1 MIDAVI
7 LLLPALF
14 IANLVAFSLFAVDKM
29 RAKVGGRRIPE
40 RTLLFA
46 ALFGGLGAGLGQHLL
61 RHKTRKQPFAT
72 RLGLITSFYAP
83 VLLAAATLL
92 AWRSLTT

>member
-1 MIDAVI
+1 
-7 LLLPALF
+7 
-14 IANLVAFSLFAVDKM
+14 
-29 RAKVGGRRIPE
+29 
-40 RTLLFA
+40 
-46 ALFGGLGAGLGQHLL
+46 LL

-72 RLGLITSFYAP
+72 RLSLIVSLYGL